1 MGRIDI
7 DWEEVLVNS
16 PSRDREVDVC
26 FASPSSAPRA
36 SAAKV
41 AVTRVG
47 VTKALP
53 GDERRR
59 GSPDRH
65 HRRKF
70 GTLRDDVDWCVAERR
85 TAAHGDDGARR
96 PVTRAAAKAAD
107 GRGQDARSASK
118 DVFDFSQED
127 EQSVREGNRF
137 CSRLPP
143 IQKNKY
149 GKLPLNAL
157 KSPGRAGKRNPI
169 SVDKM
174 YSSQPSSTSLSAK
187 RTHAIDP
194 EVSDHE
200 KCQKVE
206 SSLPRR
212 FSKRRKE
219 QLQNSSSVYS
229 QKVQDVVLLDDEDMK
244 PEEEVN
250 CEMSDRRNEPKIY
263 YPSRDNRESV
273 ELTRSDIKCLDP
285 GVYLSSPVINFYIQ
299 YIKRNRLCTEDFRDK
314 FYIFNTYFYGKLEEA
329 LHCPDEF
336 SKLRR
341 WWKGVNILNKA
352 YIILPIHGTAHWSLV
367 IICIPAKESISGP
380 IILHLDSLAMH
391 PMTTLCATLTMPTTC
406 CRYLEKEWCQ
416 LSSILGTTWEDLKS
430 NIHKE
435 SVEVP
440 RQNNEYDCGIFML
453 YYIERFIKEAPE
465 RFTIDKLDMFGR
477 SWFKPEEASDLRQR
491 IRELLLEEFE
501 SAKLDDA
508 LSGADASDPDDST
521 KDGELKAD
529 APSDSSEM
537 VVEVVG
543 GLGSTVKSNE
553 GIKVVASEEA
563 SGESEDAGKS
573 TEGIVAASEEK
584 SIEGVNVAEPEE
596 ASEES
601 RDASK
606 SIGGINVVESDEA
619 SREFGETG
627 KTNKGTKVAVSE
639 GASVSGYTDNSMEDI
654 SDSEVAVLDKAPTSR
669 YKRKR
674 KTTSGECVDAGKS
687 IEGIN
692 DAEPE
697 EASEEYRDAGKSI
710 GGINFAESDEAS
722 VEFGEAGKINKGTK
736 VAVSEGASA
745 ESGHAD
751 KIVEDISDSEV
762 SVLDKAPT
770 ISYKR
775 EKKATAC
782 VLSEAA
788 SFSDSVKDEE
798 GTLKAD
804 CGSSKAEKEGDLI
817 VIASPERSEGNDE
830 IIGSSRIP
838 DIVCDSCDSD
848 TDATVRIVGVR
859 KRNFFPSY
867 GCSNRH
873 KGPRTVPLLD
883 SREDGKW

>member
-1 MGRIDI
+1 MERIKIKI
-7 DWEEVLVNS
+7 DWEEVFRGS
-16 PSRDREVDVC
+16 PSRDLDAEVC

-36 SAAKV
+36 SGAKAA
-41 AVTRVG
+41 
-47 VTKALP
+47 TKARALGVARALS

-59 GSPDRH
+59 GSPDSSS
-65 HRRKF
+65 HRRTF
-70 GTLRDDVDWCVAERR
+70 RTRRDDVGWCVAERR
-85 TAAHGDDGARR
+85 TAANVDVGARR
-96 PVTRAAAKAAD
+96 PVTRAAAKAAG
-107 GRGQDARSASK
+107 GREQDAHSTSK
-118 DVFDFSQED
+118 DVFAFSLED
-127 EQSVREGNRF
+127 EQVGHEGNRF
-137 CSRLPP
+137 LSRSPP
-143 IQKNKY
+143 IQKTKY
-149 GKLPLNAL
+149 CQLPLNTL
-157 KSPGRAGKRNPI
+157 KSQGRAGKRNPI

-200 KCQKVE
+200 KCQKVQ
-206 SSLPRR
+206 SVLPRR

-229 QKVQDVVLLDDEDMK
+229 RKVQDVVLLDDEDMK

-250 CEMSDRRNEPKIY
+250 CEISDRRNEPKIY

-299 YIKRNRLCTEDFRDK
+299 YIKRNRLCTEDLRDK

-329 LHCPDEF
+329 LYCPDKF

-391 PMTTLCATLTMPTTC
+391 P
-406 CRYLEKEWCQ
+406 R
-416 LSSILGTTWEDLKS
+416 TTWEDLKS

-453 YYIERFIKEAPE
+453 YYIERFIEEAPE
-465 RFTIDKLDMFGR
+465 RFTNDKLDMFGR

-508 LSGADASDPDDST
+508 LSGADASDPDDSA
-521 KDGELKAD
+521 KDGELKPD

-537 VVEVVG
+537 VVEVG

-563 SGESEDAGKS
+563 SGESGDAGKS
-573 TEGIVAASEEK
+573 TEGIVATSEEK
-584 SIEGVNVAEPEE
+584 SIEGINVA
-596 ASEES
+596 
-601 RDASK
+601 
-606 SIGGINVVESDEA
+606 ESDEA
-619 SREFGETG
+619 CREFGETS
-627 KTNKGTKVAVSE
+627 KTNKGTRVAVSE
-639 GASVSGYTDNSMEDI
+639 GASVSGYTDKSMEDI
-654 SDSEVAVLDKAPTSR
+654 SDSDVAVLDEAPTSS
-669 YKRKR
+669 YKHKR
-674 KTTSGECVDAGKS
+674 KTTSGESVDAGKN
-687 IEGIN
+687 IKGIN
-692 DAEPE
+692 AAEPE
-697 EASEEYRDAGKSI
+697 EASEGSRDAGKTI
-710 GGINFAESDEAS
+710 GGINVSKSDEAS
-722 VEFGEAGKINKGTK
+722 GEFGEAGKTNKGNK

-745 ESGHAD
+745 ESGYVN
-751 KIVEDISDSEV
+751 KIMEDISDSEV
-762 SVLDKAPT
+762 AVSDKAST
-770 ISYKR
+770 GSYKR

-798 GTLKAD
+798 GTVKAD
-804 CGSSKAEKEGDLI
+804 SGSSKAEKEGDLI
-817 VIASPERSEGNDE
+817 VIESPERSEGNDE
-830 IIGSSRIP
+830 IIGRSRIP
-838 DIVCDSCDSD
+838 DVVCDSCDSD

-859 KRNFFPSY
+859 KRNFLPSY

-873 KGPRTVPLLD
+873 KGPCTVPLLD
-883 SREDGKW
+883 SQEDGKW

>member
-1 MGRIDI
+1 MVGDRMLMPLLRMCLLSA
-7 DWEEVLVNS
+7 WKM
-16 PSRDREVDVC
+16 SRWNV
-26 FASPSSAPRA
+26 RA
-36 SAAKV
+36 
-41 AVTRVG
+41 T
-47 VTKALP
+47 
-53 GDERRR
+53 D
-59 GSPDRH
+59 
-65 HRRKF
+65 
-70 GTLRDDVDWCVAERR
+70 
-85 TAAHGDDGARR
+85 
-96 PVTRAAAKAAD
+96 
-107 GRGQDARSASK
+107 
-118 DVFDFSQED
+118 
-127 EQSVREGNRF
+127 SVRGISLLETIMRE
-137 CSRLPP
+137 LWM
-143 IQKNKY
+143 Q
-149 GKLPLNAL
+149 LPLNTL
-157 KSPGRAGKRNPI
+157 KSQGRAGKRDPI

-200 KCQKVE
+200 KCQNVE
-206 SSLPRR
+206 SSLSRR

-219 QLQNSSSVYS
+219 QLQNPSSVYS
-229 QKVQDVVLLDDEDMK
+229 RKVQDVVLLDDEDMK

-329 LHCPDEF
+329 LYCPDEF

-391 PMTTLCATLTMPTTC
+391 PSTKILNTVE
-406 CRYLEKEWCQ
+406 RYLEKEWRQ

-453 YYIERFIKEAPE
+453 YYIERFIEEAPE
-465 RFTIDKLDMFGR
+465 RFTIDKLDMFDR
-477 SWFKPEEASDLRQR
+477 SWFKPEEASDLRRR

-508 LSGADASDPDDST
+508 LSGADASDPDDSI

-563 SGESEDAGKS
+563 SGESGDAGKS
-573 TEGIVAASEEK
+573 IEGIVAASEKK
-584 SIEGVNVAEPEE
+584 SIEGINVAEPEE

-601 RDASK
+601 IDACK
-606 SIGGINVVESDEA
+606 SIGGINVAESDEA

-639 GASVSGYTDNSMEDI
+639 GASVSGYTDKSMEDI
-654 SDSEVAVLDKAPTSR
+654 SDSEVAVLDKVPTSSC
-669 YKRKR
+669 KRKR

-687 IEGIN
+687 IEVIN
-692 DAEPE
+692 VAEPE
-697 EASEEYRDAGKSI
+697 EASEESRDAGKSI
-710 GGINFAESDEAS
+710 GGINVEESDEAS
-722 VEFGEAGKINKGTK
+722 GEFGEAGKTNKGTK

-745 ESGHAD
+745 ESGYVD
-751 KIVEDISDSEV
+751 KIMEDISDSEV
-762 SVLDKAPT
+762 AVLDNAPT
-770 ISYKR
+770 SSYKR
-775 EKKATAC
+775 EKKATAR

-798 GTLKAD
+798 GTVKAD
-804 CGSSKAEKEGDLI
+804 SGSSKAEKEGDLI

-838 DIVCDSCDSD
+838 DVVCDSCDSD
-848 TDATVRIVGVR
+848 THATVRIVGVR

-867 GCSNRH
+867 GCSNPH
-873 KGPRTVPLLD
+873 KEPCTVPLLD